1 MAKPR
6 KRGRIRMI
14 TLFTTLFVGLYWL
27 FTNIILLPSM
37 STQNASNILILGII
51 ELLIEVAL
59 IIFITA
65 FVKTAKEK
73 FNKDKTK

>member
-1 MAKPR
+1 
-6 KRGRIRMI
+6 MI

-37 STQNASNILILGII
+37 STQNSSNILILGTI
-51 ELLIEVAL
+51 ELLTEVAL

-65 FVKTAKEK
+65 FVETAKEK
-73 FNKDKTK
+73 FNKDKTR

>member
-1 MAKPR
+1 
-6 KRGRIRMI
+6 MI